1 MLDRRRFLQATAAL
15 SGGALIG
22 AMPAP
27 ARASEALAMRVIQSG
42 HSLTDPIVP
51 MLARIVAATGAPEA
65 RRGRIDRSTVPGSPM
80 DWRWTHRNEYMTDAR
95 HDIAGYDMLVIT
107 ERTPLSNTLPWHDS
121 EEMALTWAT
130 HAWTEGRGGA
140 GAATVLYATWV
151 ATTSGPEAGNPYKDP
166 EGLIPFRDR
175 LPLEMA
181 RWQAIAD
188 HANAG
193 RPSGAPAIRV
203 VPGPL
208 VMAAV
213 HDAIAAGSAPGLERI
228 EALFSD
234 EIHLNAQGAYLIALA
249 HLAVIYGLDPRDTPD
264 LPAALDMPAP
274 ATAAWMKALVHEVL
288 AAYPDAG
295 YPATATQG

>member
-15 SGGALIG
+15 SGGVLIG
-22 AMPAP
+22 TAP
-27 ARASEALAMRVIQSG
+27 ARATEALAMRVIQSG

-51 MLARIVAATGAPEA
+51 MLDRIVAATGRPEA
-65 RRGRIDRSTVPGSPM
+65 RRRRIDRSTVPGSPM
-80 DWRWTHRNEYMTDAR
+80 DWRWTHRNEYMADAR

-107 ERTPLSNTLPWHDS
+107 ERTPLSNTVPWHNS
-121 EEMALTWAT
+121 EEMALTWAA
-130 HAWTEGRGGA
+130 HAWTEGSGGA

-151 ATTSGPEAGNPYKDP
+151 ATTSGPEAENPYKDP

-208 VMAAV
+208 IMAAA
-213 HDAIAAGSAPGLERI
+213 HDAIAAGTAPGLERI

-234 EIHLNAQGAYLIALA
+234 EIHLNPQGAYLIALA

-264 LPAALDMPAP
+264 LPTAPDMPSP

-288 AAYPDAG
+288 AAYPGAG
-295 YPATATQG
+295 YPATGTRG